1 MPNATVLPLMHGS
14 TSPLKNGDAA
24 GNWSSGGPIASVIP
38 TPPDPQLIAPP
49 LDTTVS
55 TTIGSA
61 TAFLYT
67 GPNAIQTGVTPGTI
81 SATRAAVV
89 RGLVRD
95 RASQPLPGVK
105 ISVLKHPE
113 YGNTWSR
120 ADGRYDLAVN
130 GGGRIRVKNH
140 CAHLLPA
147 RRP

>member
-1 MPNATVLPLMHGS
+1 MTTDMTGFSVGVAT
-14 TSPLKNGDAA
+14 TSQKPACDSA
-24 GNWSSGGPIASVIP
+24 GNWSSGGPFASAVP

-67 GPNAIQTGVTPGTI
+67 GPNAIQTGVAPGTI
-81 SATRAAVV
+81 SATCVAVL

-95 RASQPLPGVK
+95 RASQPLTGVK
-105 ISVLKHPE
+105 VSVLNHPE

-120 ADGRYDLAVN
+120 ADG
-130 GGGRIRVKNH
+130 
-140 CAHLLPA
+140 
-147 RRP
+147 